1 MPVFKAISGDYRTE
15 NDLRNLVNY
24 AAMGKDGTQNQCG
37 AQGVILGEPDF
48 MYRQMED
55 VKKQFHKERN
65 RQAMHYVLSF
75 SGEEEEYIGVN
86 EALQTGYAVADFF
99 RGWQVVFGIHTDTD
113 NLHIHFVV
121 NCTSYETGRA
131 FDMGPAGLQEIK
143 DYIKAVVWNY
153 YVRSLPEGERR
164 ETVCRKAGAMVEIN
178 IYSHGHAG
186 TTEACS
192 AADSRMVNKRLFER
206 LPGFGLTAG

>member
-1 MPVFKAISGDYRTE
+1 MPVFKAVSGDYKTG

-37 AQGVILGEPDF
+37 AQGVFLGEPDS

-65 RQAMHYVLSF
+65 RQGMHYVLSF
-75 SGEEEEYIGVN
+75 SGEEEKYIGVN
-86 EALQTGYAVADFF
+86 EALRIGYAVADFF

-121 NCTSYETGRA
+121 NCTSYETGKA
-131 FDMGPAGLQEIK
+131 FDMGPAGLQEVK
-143 DYIKAVVWNY
+143 EYIKAVVWNY
-153 YVRSLPEGERR
+153 YIRSLPEEERR
-164 ETVCRKAGAMVEIN
+164 ETVCRKAGAMVEIP
-178 IYSHGHAG
+178 ICSPTSAKSPG
-186 TTEACS
+186 TCS
-192 AADSRMVNKRLFER
+192 AGYSRRGNKRLFER
-206 LPGFGLTAG
+206 L